1 MAVIIATIFLFS
13 CDSNKNITSFK
24 IKNPYLSDR
33 DRDFVLDADS
43 RTIVDKNPTS
53 NTPTQFVDKN
63 SNIVNENV
71 SISIFPGEAGGV
83 VQNVNRW
90 RRQLNLNPLSLENIN
105 KEAMNNPLLGD
116 YYLFHETN
124 DKENKSI
131 IAAIIPQKDNTIF
144 IKMNTSALLSYDR
157 KYEFTLFC
165 QSLYLNEAQEL
176 VWNAPKDWIEKEPI
190 NMSKAFFEIKHSDEN

>member
-33 DRDFVLDADS
+33 DRNFVLNVDS
-43 RTIVDKNPTS
+43 QTI
-53 NTPTQFVDKN
+53 VDKN

-71 SISIFPGEAGGV
+71 SISIFPGEAGGIK
-83 VQNVNRW
+83 QNVNRW
-90 RRQLNLNPLSLENIN
+90 RRQLNLTPLPLDNIN

-116 YYLFHETN
+116 YYLFHEIN

-144 IKMNTSALLSYDR
+144 IKMNTSALLSHDR

-165 QSLYLNEAQEL
+165 QSLYLDEAQEL
-176 VWNAPKDWIEKEPI
+176 VWNAPKGWIEKEPI

>member
-33 DRDFVLDADS
+33 DRNLVLNVDS
-43 RTIVDKNPTS
+43 QTI
-53 NTPTQFVDKN
+53 VDKN

-71 SISIFPGEAGGV
+71 SISIFPGEAGGIK
-83 VQNVNRW
+83 QNVNRW
-90 RRQLNLNPLSLENIN
+90 RRQLNLTPLPLDNIN

-165 QSLYLNEAQEL
+165 QSLYLDEAQEL
-176 VWNAPKDWIEKEPI
+176 VWNAPKGWIEKEPI

>member
-1 MAVIIATIFLFS
+1 MGILRISMKQIIAVIIATIFLFS

-33 DRDFVLDADS
+33 N
-43 RTIVDKNPTS
+43 I
-53 NTPTQFVDKN
+53 VDKN
-63 SNIVNENV
+63 SNIINENV
-71 SISIFPGEAGGV
+71 SISIFPGEAGGIA
-83 VQNVNRW
+83 QNVNRW
-90 RRQLNLNPLSLENIN
+90 RRQLNLKPLPLENIN

-176 VWNAPKDWIEKEPI
+176 VWNAPKGWIEKEPI
-190 NMSKAFFEIKHSDEN
+190 NMSKAFFEIKYSDEN

>member
-33 DRDFVLDADS
+33 DRDFVWDTDS
-43 RTIVDKNPTS
+43 RTI
-53 NTPTQFVDKN
+53 VDKN

-71 SISIFPGEAGGV
+71 SISIFPGEAGGI

>member
-1 MAVIIATIFLFS
+1 MKKIIALIIVTIVLFS
-13 CDSNKNITSFK
+13 CDSNSNITSFK
-24 IKNPYLSDR
+24 IKNPYL
-33 DRDFVLDADS
+33 ADKT
-43 RTIVDKNPTS
+43 TIS
-53 NTPTQFVDKN
+53 
-63 SNIVNENV
+63 ENV
-71 SISIFPGEAGGV
+71 SISIFPGDAGGIE
-83 VQNVNRW
+83 QNVNRW
-90 RRQLNLNPLSLENIN
+90 RRQLNLKPLPLENIN

>member
-33 DRDFVLDADS
+33 DRNFVLNVDS
-43 RTIVDKNPTS
+43 QTI
-53 NTPTQFVDKN
+53 VDKN

-71 SISIFPGEAGGV
+71 SISIFPGEAGGIK
-83 VQNVNRW
+83 QNVNRW
-90 RRQLNLNPLSLENIN
+90 RRQLNLTPLPIDNIN
-105 KEAMNNPLLGD
+105 KEVMNNPLLGD

-144 IKMNTSALLSYDR
+144 IKMNTSALLSNDR

-165 QSLYLNEAQEL
+165 QSLYLDEAQEL
-176 VWNAPKDWIEKEPI
+176 VWNAPKGWIEKEPI

>member
-1 MAVIIATIFLFS
+1 MAAIIATIFLFS

-33 DRDFVLDADS
+33 K
-43 RTIVDKNPTS
+43 I
-53 NTPTQFVDKN
+53 VDKN

-71 SISIFPGEAGGV
+71 SISIFPGEAGGI

-90 RRQLNLNPLSLENIN
+90 RRQLNLNPLSLDNIN

-131 IAAIIPQKDNTIF
+131 IAAIIPQTDNTIF

-157 KYEFTLFC
+157 KYEFLLFC
-165 QSLYLNEAQEL
+165 QSLYFNEVQEL
-176 VWNAPKDWIEKEPI
+176 VWNTPKGWIEKEPI
-190 NMSKAFFEIKHSDEN
+190 NMSKAFFEIKDSDEN

>member
-24 IKNPYLSDR
+24 IKNPYLSED
-33 DRDFVLDADS
+33 DRDFVWDADS

-53 NTPTQFVDKN
+53 NTPIQFLDKN

-71 SISIFPGEAGGV
+71 SISIFPGEAGGI

-90 RRQLNLNPLSLENIN
+90 RRQLNLNPLSLDNIN

-190 NMSKAFFEIKHSDEN
+190 NMSKAFFEIKYSDEN

>member
-1 MAVIIATIFLFS
+1 
-13 CDSNKNITSFK
+13 
-24 IKNPYLSDR
+24 
-33 DRDFVLDADS
+33 
-43 RTIVDKNPTS
+43 
-53 NTPTQFVDKN
+53 
-63 SNIVNENV
+63 
-71 SISIFPGEAGGV
+71 
-83 VQNVNRW
+83 
-90 RRQLNLNPLSLENIN
+90 
-105 KEAMNNPLLGD
+105 MN

-165 QSLYLNEAQEL
+165 QSLYLDEAQEL
-176 VWNAPKDWIEKEPI
+176 VWNAPKGWIEKEPI

>member
-53 NTPTQFVDKN
+53 NTPIQFLDKN

-71 SISIFPGEAGGV
+71 SISIFPGEAGGI

-90 RRQLNLNPLSLENIN
+90 RRQLNLNPLSLDNIN
-105 KEAMNNPLLGD
+105 KEAMNNPLLGN

-157 KYEFTLFC
+157 KYEFILFC
-165 QSLYLNEAQEL
+165 QSLYLSEAQEL
-176 VWNAPKDWIEKEPI
+176 VWNAPKGWIEKEPI
-190 NMSKAFFEIKHSDEN
+190 NMSKAFFEIKYSDEN